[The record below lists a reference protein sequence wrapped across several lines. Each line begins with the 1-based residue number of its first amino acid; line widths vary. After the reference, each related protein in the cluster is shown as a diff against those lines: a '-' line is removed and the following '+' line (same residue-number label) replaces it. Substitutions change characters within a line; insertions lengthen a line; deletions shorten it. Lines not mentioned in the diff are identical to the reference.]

1 MQSSGQGLKITG
13 EYDKFNILLR
23 RRLHESGWCD
33 QVRLQAREIV
43 KERGPNITVDQ
54 LLEDLLPQGRAA
66 VPSAIKKELLLKVKD
81 GLMRAAGIENEDNFE
96 NSIARD

>member
-1 MQSSGQGLKITG
+1 MQHTGQGLVVTG
-13 EYDKFNILLR
+13 EYEKFNILLR
-23 RRLHESGWCD
+23 RRLHESGWTD

-43 KERGPNITVDQ
+43 KEKGANISAEQ

-81 GLMRAAGIENEDNFE
+81 ALMRAAGLEGEIDN
-96 NSIARD
+96 STRD